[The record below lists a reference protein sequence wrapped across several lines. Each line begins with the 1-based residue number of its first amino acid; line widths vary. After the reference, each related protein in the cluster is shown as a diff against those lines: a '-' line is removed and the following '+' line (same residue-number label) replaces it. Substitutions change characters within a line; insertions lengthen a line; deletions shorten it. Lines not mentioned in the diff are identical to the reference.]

1 MRRIVSGVLVG
12 MLAATTLVVSST
24 SAQAASCVISKYVN
38 YTQDYA
44 RTTDVSGGCSVVK
57 VGHYFNPGG
66 ISSSIYTGTFSHP
79 DVVTTGRAAELSS
92 SYHAGS

>member
-1 MRRIVSGVLVG
+1 MRKAMSGLIVAAVAAVG
-12 MLAATTLVVSST
+12 ITVAST
-24 SAQAASCVISKYVN
+24 PAQAASCIISKYTN
-38 YTQDYA
+38 YTLDYA
-44 RTTDVSGGCSVVK
+44 RTTDASGGCSVVK

-79 DVVTTGRAAELSS
+79 DVVTTGRAAQLSS